1 MEKGPDCYTNS
12 PHQYNGEN
20 SGYNMYSDIKVYTL
34 VNISGQYNFQASHFT
49 YQNLSKL
56 QKEKNNVSD

>member
-1 MEKGPDCYTNS
+1 
-12 PHQYNGEN
+12 
-20 SGYNMYSDIKVYTL
+20 MYSDIKVYTL
-34 VNISGQYNFQASHFT
+34 VNISEQYNFQASHFT